1 MMAINRCTITNLN
14 IVSQGVVMTRVQNAS
29 NGCHK
34 RARVFLDA
42 TKNTSI
48 ITNDKEVVAVL
59 FVRKVVCI
67 YHWWQRRGGTAVW
80 DSALSGGV
88 RMISKLLKRVCV
100 HSIVPRSHPAFRH
113 LQYNSSSLSS

>member
-1 MMAINRCTITNLN
+1 
-14 IVSQGVVMTRVQNAS
+14 MTRVQNAG

-34 RARVFLDA
+34 RPRVFLDA

-59 FVRKVVCI
+59 FVRKVTPSCAYI
-67 YHWWQRRGGTAVW
+67 IGGKEGEAVW
-80 DSALSGGV
+80 GSALSGGV
-88 RMISKLLKRVCV
+88 RMISKLLNRMWV
-100 HSIVPRSHPAFRH
+100 HSLVPRSHPAFHH